1 MNKGN
6 SVRQSWWL
14 CLGPWKGKKNKETI
28 LTTRSYPRVCAILPD
43 RIVIRRQLGQVP
55 GFPKNVCGRILCGLW
70 FSKLDQKK
78 KKKAPPSNKFR
89 RSSIQQVPSLQ
100 DFPEPSECQC
110 VSLTWISKKKLECSL
125 FPKQPNRG
133 PSWGK
138 VFQEHLSFITANAGP
153 METGV

>member
-1 MNKGN
+1 MIMPGSMKGEEKQGN
-6 SVRQSWWL
+6 HTDHQKLSKGVCYSPRQDCNQEAARPSA
-14 CLGPWKGKKNKETI
+14 
-28 LTTRSYPRVCAILPD
+28 R
-43 RIVIRRQLGQVP
+43 
-55 GFPKNVCGRILCGLW
+55 
-70 FSKLDQKK
+70 FSKERLWENSMWFMILEIRPKK